1 MIKLPVDCITTP
13 LGNVTEQEPV
23 LTQLTV
29 LFAVDEFT
37 KEQVV
42 KVKTKIINNVK
53 NRLIT

>member
-37 KEQVV
+37 KE
-42 KVKTKIINNVK
+42 
-53 NRLIT
+53 